1 LKPPRQS
8 QILSLFSPLF
18 LAGKRDAKHGTDQP
32 ISHFSPFFP
41 IEKKRINRHY
51 GRMQKIDIF
60 DTSLRDGAQGRGVSF
75 SLQDKLAVVRCLDEL
90 GVRWIEAGNP
100 GSNPK
105 DADFFREAR
114 KLRLE
119 YASVCAFGAT
129 VKKGA
134 KPEEDDRLQTLLS
147 AETGTVVIFGK
158 SSLFHAQEILG
169 VSPEENLAMIAGT
182 VRYLRDRGRRV
193 IYDAEHFFDAR
204 KENAEYALATVK
216 AALDAGASA
225 AVLCD
230 TNGGTFPEDISWGVT
245 AIKALCPSME
255 IGEIPEIG
263 IHAHNDAGLA
273 VACSLAAVGA
283 GATHVQGTLIGIGE
297 RCGNTALAALI
308 PSLEL
313 KLGYRCLPEGRLKK
327 LRETARTVAEISN
340 MALPEGMPYVG
351 SAAFSHKA
359 GMHADGILKARAS
372 FEHVDPVLVGNGRE
386 FLMSEVGG
394 RAAIAER
401 LRKFDETITKTAP
414 VVEAV
419 SRRLKALEAE
429 GSQFE
434 GADASFELL
443 SLREMGRARSCFKIV
458 SYRVTSE
465 HPPTA
470 DIECSYAWIKVLV
483 NGRSEI
489 AGAEGDGPVNALD
502 LALRRALTSFYPELS
517 AVRLSDYKV
526 RVINGKDA
534 TAACV
539 RVLIESTDG
548 KNTWTTLGVSSDIID
563 ASRFALTDAIEYKLN
578 VLGVS

>member
-1 LKPPRQS
+1 MRRNS
-8 QILSLFSPLF
+8 
-18 LAGKRDAKHGTDQP
+18 
-32 ISHFSPFFP
+32 
-41 IEKKRINRHY
+41 IEKKKISGHY
-51 GRMQKIDIF
+51 EGMQKIDIF

-75 SLQDKLAVVRCLDEL
+75 SLQDKLAVVRCLDDL
-90 GVRWIEAGNP
+90 GMRWIEAGNP

-105 DADFFREAR
+105 DADFFREVK

-119 YASVCAFGAT
+119 HASICAFGAT

-134 KPEEDDRLQTLLS
+134 KPGEDDRLQTLLA
-147 AETGTVVIFGK
+147 AETETIVIFGK

-169 VSPEENLAMIAGT
+169 VPPEENLAMISGT
-182 VRYLRDRGRRV
+182 VRYLRDRGRHV
-193 IYDAEHFFDAR
+193 IYDAEHFFDGR

-216 AALDAGASA
+216 AALDAGASTV
-225 AVLCD
+225 VLCD
-230 TNGGTFPEDISWGVT
+230 TNGDTFPDDISWGVT
-245 AIKALCPSME
+245 ALKALCPNTT
-255 IGEIPEIG
+255 IGESTASAEIG

-273 VACSLAAVGA
+273 VACSLAAVSA

-327 LRETARTVAEISN
+327 LSETARTVAEISN

-372 FEHVDPVLVGNGRE
+372 FEHVDPALVGNGRE

-401 LRKFDETITKTAP
+401 LRKFDETITKASP

-419 SRRLKALEAE
+419 SWRLKALEAE

-443 SLREMGRARSCFKIV
+443 ALREMGRARSCFKIV

-483 NGRSEI
+483 NGQSEI

-534 TAACV
+534 TAARV

-548 KNTWTTLGVSSDIID
+548 KNAWTTLGVSSDIID

-578 VLGVS
+578 VLG

>member
-1 LKPPRQS
+1 
-8 QILSLFSPLF
+8 
-18 LAGKRDAKHGTDQP
+18 
-32 ISHFSPFFP
+32 
-41 IEKKRINRHY
+41 
-51 GRMQKIDIF
+51 MQKIDIF

-105 DADFFREAR
+105 DADFFREAK

-119 YASVCAFGAT
+119 HASICAFGAT

-134 KPEEDDRLQTLLS
+134 KPGEDDRLQTLLS
-147 AETGTVVIFGK
+147 AETETVVIFGK

-169 VSPEENLAMIAGT
+169 VSPEENLAMISGT
-182 VRYLRDRGRRV
+182 VRYLHDKGRRV
-193 IYDAEHFFDAR
+193 IYDAEHFFDGR

-216 AALDAGASA
+216 AALDAGAST

-230 TNGGTFPEDISWGVT
+230 TNGGTFPYDISWGIT
-245 AIKALCPSME
+245 ALKALCPGME
-255 IGEIPEIG
+255 TGGSGAAATGVAVAIG

-313 KLGYRCLPEGRLKK
+313 KLGYRCLPEGRLQK
-327 LRETARTVAEISN
+327 LSEIARTVAEISN

-372 FEHVDPVLVGNGRE
+372 FEHVDPVLIGNGRE

-401 LRKFDETITKTAP
+401 LHKFDKTITKASP
-414 VVEAV
+414 VVDTV

-443 SLREMGRARSCFKIV
+443 ALREMGRARTCFKIV

-534 TAACV
+534 TAARV

-578 VLGVS
+578 VLG

>member
-1 LKPPRQS
+1 MQN
-8 QILSLFSPLF
+8 I
-18 LAGKRDAKHGTDQP
+18 
-32 ISHFSPFFP
+32 
-41 IEKKRINRHY
+41 KKT
-51 GRMQKIDIF
+51 QKIDIF

-75 SLQDKLAVVRCLDEL
+75 SLQDKLAIVRCLDEL

-105 DADFFREAR
+105 DAGFFREAR
-114 KLRLE
+114 KLRME
-119 YASVCAFGAT
+119 HASVCAFGAT
-129 VKKGA
+129 VKKGV

-147 AETGTVVIFGK
+147 AETETIVIFGK
-158 SSLFHAQEILG
+158 SSLFHAREILG
-169 VSPEENLAMIAGT
+169 VSPEENLAMIADT

-193 IYDAEHFFDAR
+193 IYDAEHFFDGR

-216 AALDAGASA
+216 AALDAGAST

-230 TNGGTFPEDISWGVT
+230 TNGGTFPDDISWGIT
-245 AIKALCPSME
+245 ALRALCPGTE
-255 IGEIPEIG
+255 NGETGRTGEAAEAAEIG

-313 KLGYRCLPEGRLKK
+313 KLGCRCLPEGRLQKIT
-327 LRETARTVAEISN
+327 ETARTVAEISN

-359 GMHADGILKARAS
+359 GMHADGILKSRAS

-414 VVEAV
+414 IVEAV
-419 SRRLKALEAE
+419 SQRLKTLEAE

-443 SLREMGRARSCFKIV
+443 ALREMGRACSCFTIV

-502 LALRRALTSFYPELS
+502 LALRRALSAFYPALS

-534 TAACV
+534 TAARV

-548 KNTWTTLGVSSDIID
+548 KNAWTTLGVSSDIID

-578 VLGVS
+578 VLDAG

>member
-1 LKPPRQS
+1 MQNVS
-8 QILSLFSPLF
+8 IL
-18 LAGKRDAKHGTDQP
+18 
-32 ISHFSPFFP
+32 
-41 IEKKRINRHY
+41 
-51 GRMQKIDIF
+51 

-75 SLQDKLAVVRCLDEL
+75 SVQDKLAIARCLDEL

-114 KLRLE
+114 KTRME
-119 YASVCAFGAT
+119 HASICAFGAT
-129 VKKGA
+129 VKKGVR
-134 KPEEDDRLQTLLS
+134 PDEDGALQKLLS
-147 AETGTVVIFGK
+147 AETETVVIFGK
-158 SSLFHAQEILG
+158 SSIFHAQEILG
-169 VSPEENLAMIAGT
+169 VAPEENLAMIVET
-182 VRYLRDRGRRV
+182 VQYLRGHGRKV
-193 IYDAEHFFDAR
+193 IYDAEHFFDGR
-204 KENAEYALATVK
+204 TENAEYALAMVK
-216 AALDAGASA
+216 AALDAGASI

-230 TNGGTFPEDISWGVT
+230 TNGGTFPDDISWGIT
-245 AIKALCPSME
+245 ALRALCPGAE
-255 IGEIPEIG
+255 TG

-273 VACSLAAVGA
+273 IACSIAAVGA
-283 GATHVQGTLIGIGE
+283 GCTHVQGTLIGFGE

-313 KLGYRCLPEGRLKK
+313 KLGYRCLPEGRLQKI
-327 LRETARTVAEISN
+327 RETARTVAEIAN

-359 GMHADGILKARAS
+359 GMHADGILKARSS
-372 FEHVDPVLVGNGRE
+372 FEHIDPVLVGNGRE

-401 LRKFDETITKTAP
+401 LRKFDAAVTKTSP

-419 SRRLKALEAE
+419 SRRLKKLEAE

-434 GADASFELL
+434 GADASFEMLA
-443 SLREMGRARSCFKIV
+443 LREMGRALSGFKIV

-470 DIECSYAWIKVLV
+470 DMECSYAWIKVLV
-483 NGRSEI
+483 KGQYEI

-502 LALRRALTSFYPELS
+502 LALRRALSLFYPALS
-517 AVRLSDYKV
+517 TVRLSDYKV

-534 TAACV
+534 TAARV

-578 VLGVS
+578 VLGAS